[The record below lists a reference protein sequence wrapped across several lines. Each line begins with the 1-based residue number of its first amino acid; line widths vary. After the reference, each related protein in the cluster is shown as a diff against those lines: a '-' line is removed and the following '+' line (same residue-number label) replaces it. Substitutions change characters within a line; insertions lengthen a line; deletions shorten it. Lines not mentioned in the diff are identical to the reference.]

1 MKLLIENWRKYL
13 KEVQEIQK
21 EVDMSFLTEPE
32 EYRPPGGVWD
42 DDYDEDEDAPVPY
55 EEIQAIIDGNQYLKG
70 KITATEETVYDLG
83 DKYFLMSG
91 VSHIAERHKD
101 RCFPGSLFLKGD
113 DEVKDAVLNIVRGM
127 SPEAGKVLAVPSGIS
142 GLGMERLVKATP
154 EEIEEFEDY
163 DMGRGATVKI
173 KKEGS
178 DPGKVTDKL
187 TVIAPSIGDA
197 GGKPVLSLVTAFPGF
212 MGTGKGDKEKGVE
225 GDVEIKD
232 RADFTKNGYYFLVPE
247 DC

>member
-1 MKLLIENWRKYL
+1 MKTLLENWNNYL
-13 KEVQEIQK
+13 N
-21 EVDMSFLTEPE
+21 E
-32 EYRPPGGVWD
+32 ES
-42 DDYDEDEDAPVPY
+42 VPY

-70 KITATEETVYDLG
+70 QIVASEETVYDLG

-101 RCFPGSLFLKGD
+101 KCFPGSLFLQGD
-113 DEVKDAVLNIVRGM
+113 DLVKEAVLNIVRGM
-127 SPEAGKVLAVPSGIS
+127 DPTAGKVLAVSSGVD

-154 EEIEEFEDY
+154 EEVAGLEDY
-163 DMGRGATVKI
+163 KMNDGTLVKI
-173 KKEGS
+173 KKEGQN
-178 DPGKVTDKL
+178 PGQTTDRL

-212 MGTGKGDKEKGVE
+212 MGTGQGGE

-232 RADFTKNGYYFLVPE
+232 RADFTKNGYYFLIPE

>member
-1 MKLLIENWRKYL
+1 MKTLLENWNNYL
-13 KEVQEIQK
+13 N
-21 EVDMSFLTEPE
+21 E
-32 EYRPPGGVWD
+32 ES
-42 DDYDEDEDAPVPY
+42 VPY

-70 KITATEETVYDLG
+70 QIVASEETVYDLG

-101 RCFPGSLFLKGD
+101 KCFPGSLFLQGD
-113 DEVKDAVLNIVRGM
+113 DLVKEAVLNIVRGM
-127 SPEAGKVLAVPSGIS
+127 DPAAGKVLAVPSGVES
-142 GLGMERLVKATP
+142 LGMERLVKATP
-154 EEIEEFEDY
+154 EEVAGFEDY
-163 DMGRGATVKI
+163 EMPGGTLVKI
-173 KKEGS
+173 KKEGQN
-178 DPGKVTDKL
+178 PGQVTDQL

-212 MGTGKGDKEKGVE
+212 MGTGKGGE
-225 GDVEIKD
+225 GDIEIED